1 MKIGKVTLM
10 NAKGVFFCKN
20 NYLNPLRV
28 SLTRDTDTKT
38 AEQFENLLLFND
50 EINQNTHFAKL
61 PSSK

>member
-38 AEQFENLLLFND
+38 AEQF
-50 EINQNTHFAKL
+50 
-61 PSSK
+61 